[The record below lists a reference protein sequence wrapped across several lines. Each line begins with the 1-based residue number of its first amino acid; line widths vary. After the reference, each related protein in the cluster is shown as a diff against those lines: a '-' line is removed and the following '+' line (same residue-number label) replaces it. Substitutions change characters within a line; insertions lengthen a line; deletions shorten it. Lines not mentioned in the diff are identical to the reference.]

1 MIKRNLFLSYNKN
14 NIMVKYTVEERLE
27 LLKKAREAKAD
38 KYIAKLEDKLA
49 NPKITKPKPEPKP
62 EPEEPVNTED
72 IEVVEE
78 IVYEKIKNPNPKK
91 KIIRKIIQQYES
103 EDDDIEEIV
112 YKPPPKPTKR
122 QSSYEQYA
130 RPDIK
135 QEEQIEPKRN
145 IFFNF

>member
-1 MIKRNLFLSYNKN
+1 MGKFTL
-14 NIMVKYTVEERLE
+14 EQRLE

-49 NPKITKPKPEPKP
+49 NPAKMGRPKKIKEEIKEDEPQ
-62 EPEEPVNTED
+62 ED
-72 IEVVEE
+72 VEIVEE
-78 IVYEKIKNPNPKK
+78 TVIEKIKKPKK

-103 EDDDIEEIV
+103 ASEEEEEIV
-112 YKPPPKPTKR
+112 YMPPKPTKR
-122 QSSYEQYA
+122 QQEHKQYD

>member
-1 MIKRNLFLSYNKN
+1 MGKFTL
-14 NIMVKYTVEERLE
+14 EQRLE

-49 NPKITKPKPEPKP
+49 NPAKMGRPKKVKEEIKEDEPQDDV
-62 EPEEPVNTED
+62 E
-72 IEVVEE
+72 IVEE
-78 IVYEKIKNPNPKK
+78 TVYEKIKKPKK

-103 EDDDIEEIV
+103 ASEEEEIV
-112 YKPPPKPTKR
+112 YMPPKPQKRYQEPTKR